1 MKVISWNVNS
11 IRVRKDQLL
20 SLIKKENPDIICL
33 QETKTIDDCFPK
45 DVLKKKG
52 YFVYINGIQS
62 YNGVAIISKIEA
74 NKINSH
80 KFCNLDDAR
89 HIQANFKNFS
99 IHSIYVPAG
108 GDIPDINE
116 NEKFEH
122 KLRFLDEMET
132 FFEFNENQINVICG
146 DLNVSPNEDDVWSH
160 KQLQNI
166 VSHTKVEREKL
177 IKIMNKGKFIDTTRM
192 FISPPKNVFTW
203 WSYRS
208 KDFKKNNR
216 GRRLDHIWITDHHK
230 VVSLNAKIIIET
242 RSLPQ
247 PSDHVPISYEF
258 DLG

>member
-1 MKVISWNVNS
+1 MKILSWNVNS
-11 IRVRKDQLL
+11 IRVRKNQLL
-20 SLIKKENPDIICL
+20 YVIKKENPDIICL

-45 DVLKKKG
+45 DVLEKKG
-52 YFVYINGIQS
+52 YFVYVNGIQS

-89 HIQANFKNFS
+89 HIQANYKNFS

-122 KLRFLDEMET
+122 KLRFLDEMAS
-132 FFEFNENQINVICG
+132 FFKFNENQINVICG

-160 KQLQNI
+160 KQLRNV

-192 FISPPKNVFTW
+192 FISPPENVFTW

-216 GRRLDHIWITDHHK
+216 GRRLDHIWVTDHQK
-230 VVSLNAKIIIET
+230 VKSINAKIIIET
-242 RSLPQ
+242 RSLHQ

-258 DLG
+258 KLC

>member
-1 MKVISWNVNS
+1 MKVLSWNVNS

-20 SLIKKENPDIICL
+20 SVIKKENPDIICL
-33 QETKTIDDCFPK
+33 QETKTNDNSFPK
-45 DVLKKKG
+45 DVLEKNG

-74 NKINSH
+74 NNINSH
-80 KFCNLDDAR
+80 KFCNQDDAR
-89 HIQANFKNFS
+89 HIQANFKDFS

-108 GDIPDINE
+108 GDIPDVKE

-122 KLRFLDEMET
+122 KLSFLDEMAT
-132 FFEFNENQINVICG
+132 FFKFNKHQINVLCG

-160 KQLQNI
+160 KQLQNV

-177 IKIMNKGKFIDTTRM
+177 IQIMNKGKLVDTTRM

-216 GRRLDHIWITDHHK
+216 GRRLDHIWVTDHPK
-230 VVSLNAKIIIET
+230 VMSLNAKIMIET
-242 RSLPQ
+242 RSFSQ

-258 DLG
+258 DLS